1 MARFLASRLILSLL
15 VALTVSVIGF
25 SLMRLS
31 GNLALQL
38 AGDTAS
44 AAEVERVAAQYGLDR
59 PLVVQYFDWAAAMLR
74 GDMGRSLFTNEPVGA
89 LIADRVGV
97 TALLAIGSLVL
108 ALGLGVPLGVLAAW
122 RPNSLIDRAVLL
134 IAVTGQAIPNF
145 WLGLMAIFLFSVTLG
160 WLPVSGSQTP
170 AHFVLPILT
179 LGLSVLPQFARLT
192 RSGVLETLEAN
203 YVRAARAKGLSQA
216 RILFRHALPNALLP
230 IVSLAAVTFGF
241 LLGGSVIVEAVFS
254 LNGIGLLAYNAILV
268 MDYPVVQAVVVFV
281 SFVYILLT
289 FLADVVNARLDPRIR
304 LG

>member
-1 MARFLASRLILSLL
+1 MARFLVSRLILSLL

-31 GNLALQL
+31 GDLAMQL
-38 AGDTAS
+38 AGDQAS
-44 AAEVERVAAQYGLDR
+44 SAEVARVAAQYGLDR
-59 PLVVQYFDWAAAMLR
+59 PLIVQYLDWAGGMLR
-74 GDMGRSLFTNEPVGA
+74 GDMGRSLFTNEPVGK

-97 TALLAIGSLVL
+97 TVLLAVGSLVL
-108 ALGLGVPLGVLAAW
+108 ALGLGVPLGVIAAW
-122 RPNSLIDRAVLL
+122 RPNSLLDRAVLL
-134 IAVTGQAIPNF
+134 VAVTGQAIPNF
-145 WLGLMAIFLFSVTLG
+145 WFGLMAIFLFSVTLG
-160 WLPVSGSQTP
+160 WLPVAGSRTA

-192 RSGVLETLEAN
+192 RSGVLETLESN

-230 IVSLAAVTFGF
+230 IVSLAAVTLGF

-281 SFVYILLT
+281 SFVYIVLT
-289 FLADVVNARLDPRIR
+289 FLSDVLNARLDPRIR

>member
-1 MARFLASRLILSLL
+1 MARFLVSRLILSLL

-59 PLVVQYFDWAAAMLR
+59 PLVVQYFDWAGSMLR

-97 TALLAIGSLVL
+97 TALLAVGSLVL

-145 WLGLMAIFLFSVTLG
+145 WFGLMAIFLFSVTLG

-170 AHFVLPILT
+170 AHFVLPVLT

>member
-1 MARFLASRLILSLL
+1 MARFLVSRLILSLL

-31 GNLALQL
+31 GDLAMQL
-38 AGDTAS
+38 AGDQATT
-44 AAEVERVAAQYGLDR
+44 AEVERVAAQYGLDR
-59 PLVVQYFDWAAAMLR
+59 PLVVQYFDWAGNMLR
-74 GDMGRSLFTNEPVGA
+74 GDMGRSLFTNESVGK

-97 TALLAIGSLVL
+97 TALLAAGSLLL
-108 ALGLGVPLGVLAAW
+108 AVGLGVPLGVVAAW
-122 RPNSLIDRAVLL
+122 RPNSLLDRAVLL
-134 IAVTGQAIPNF
+134 VAVAGQAIPNF
-145 WLGLMAIFLFSVTLG
+145 WFGLMAIFLFSVALG
-160 WLPVSGSQTP
+160 WLPVAGSQTA

-192 RSGVLETLEAN
+192 RSGVLETLESN
-203 YVRAARAKGLSQA
+203 YVRAARAKGISQT

-230 IVSLAAVTFGF
+230 IVSLAAVTLGF

-289 FLADVVNARLDPRIR
+289 FMADILNARLDPRIR